1 MNTYYTHYIHVII
14 HKYRNNES
22 SKASCDNSSETAR
35 PGLHHKSQSP
45 TPELSSFHPESPFS
59 LSTDSDSAC
68 SPPASPISPM
78 AQPESP
84 TSPHHLSQEPQAK
97 KSRLNHSDLGAFVHS
112 SHSSIAD
119 NDKYHLI
126 REHFVPTLAYNFPQS
141 SSRRSFQYSWLSKF
155 QWLRYSEQNDG
166 GYCLPCAL
174 FFRPKVSFRTA
185 PEVLVT
191 KPLTNFQKALA
202 IL

>member
-1 MNTYYTHYIHVII
+1 MIIALKLHVQDCTTSLKVQHQNHHPFILSLLSHCPLIAIQHVHHQHLQSLQWLSRNHQPNHII
-14 HKYRNNES
+14 RVKR
-22 SKASCDNSSETAR
+22 
-35 PGLHHKSQSP
+35 
-45 TPELSSFHPESPFS
+45 
-59 LSTDSDSAC
+59 
-68 SPPASPISPM
+68 
-78 AQPESP
+78 
-84 TSPHHLSQEPQAK
+84 K

-126 REHFVPTLAYNFPQS
+126 REYFVPTLAYNFPQS

-155 QWLRYSEQNDG
+155 QWLRYSEQDDG
-166 GYCLPCAL
+166 GYCLPCVL
-174 FFRPKVSFRTA
+174 FFRPTVSFRTA

-202 IL
+202 ILKKHESRPIP